1 MNAAERLIG
10 QHGIAQVS
18 SRRIAEEAGNTNHSA
33 VAYHFGSRE
42 GLLQK
47 MVERQVSDLEP
58 ARAAIID
65 ALGDTGDVIDYVRA
79 TVVPMT
85 DSLGALPQPSWRA
98 RFIRQALADPAIG
111 SLFDDDPLLGPSLR
125 RVTRILHSR
134 MAHIPDDI
142 INGRFTL
149 MAHLITEAC
158 AAYEESISIH
168 PEHADWSATGR
179 FLTDA
184 AAGMLSAPDTSQAG
198 SQVAG
203 NSRPHPS
210 VISTGTE

>member
-1 MNAAERLIG
+1 MLAAERLIA

-47 MVERQVSDLEP
+47 MVERQVSELEP
-58 ARAAIID
+58 RRAAMID
-65 ALGDTGDVIDYVRA
+65 ALGDSATIVDYVRA

-85 DSLGALPQPSWRA
+85 ESLGALPQPSWRA

-111 SLFDDDPLLGPSLR
+111 RLFEDDPLLGPSLR
-125 RVTRILHSR
+125 RASRILHQR
-134 MAHIPDDI
+134 LEHIPAEVI
-142 INGRFTL
+142 SGRFTL
-149 MAHLITEAC
+149 MAHMITEAC
-158 AAYEESISIH
+158 AAYEERISDQ
-168 PEHADWSATGR
+168 PELADWSATGR

-184 AAGMLSAPDTSQAG
+184 AAGMLSAPDTSG
-198 SQVAG
+198 L
-203 NSRPHPS
+203 
-210 VISTGTE
+210 